1 MNPGYILMSI
11 IIVLFVGILFYLLK
25 NKPKQQTL
33 VVIDKETPTW
43 IPWSYGWAQ
52 NPGTLHIHRP
62 VPHFYPMSHHAASHP
77 AISVGFHRP
86 ELPMIQ
92 TPVPPAPL
100 HTFYNTTA
108 TNPPTAAPQSQKPQ
122 NM

>member
-1 MNPGYILMSI
+1 MSI
-11 IIVLFVGILFYLLK
+11 IIVSLVGILFYLLR
-25 NKPKQQTL
+25 NKPKHHTH
-33 VVIDKETPTW
+33 VVIEKETPTW

-92 TPVPPAPL
+92 TPVPPVPL
-100 HTFYNTTA
+100 HSLYNAASAAATPAAVTTA
-108 TNPPTAAPQSQKPQ
+108 TSTTEDVKI
-122 NM
+122 